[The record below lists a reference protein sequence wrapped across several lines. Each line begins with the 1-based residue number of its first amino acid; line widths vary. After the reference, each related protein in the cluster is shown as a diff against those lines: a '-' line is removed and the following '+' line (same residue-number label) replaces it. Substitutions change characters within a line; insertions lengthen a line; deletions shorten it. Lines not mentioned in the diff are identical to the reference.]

1 MIINNFIK
9 ELFNTNQVTIDE
21 ISELSGINIEHITEI
36 VEMKAAATPNEA
48 YRILK
53 VLGCD
58 LGDVLEGY

>member
-9 ELFNTNQVTIDE
+9 DLVDANQVTIDE
-21 ISELSGINIEHITEI
+21 ISELSGINIEHIIEI

>member
-9 ELFNTNQVTIDE
+9 DLVDANQVTIDE

-36 VEMKAAATPNEA
+36 VEMKSAATPNEA

>member
-9 ELFNTNQVTIDE
+9 DLVDANQVTIDE

-36 VEMKAAATPNEA
+36 VEMKATATPNEA

>member
-9 ELFNTNQVTIDE
+9 DLVNANQVTIDE